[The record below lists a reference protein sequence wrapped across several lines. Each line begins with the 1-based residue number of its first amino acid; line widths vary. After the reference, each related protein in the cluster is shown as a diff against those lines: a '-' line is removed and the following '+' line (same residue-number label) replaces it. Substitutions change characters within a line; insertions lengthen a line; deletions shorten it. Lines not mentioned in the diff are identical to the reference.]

1 MNSIVVANWKMHG
14 SQKLIQEFHTL
25 CPRNGVDTIVCPPAC
40 YLPFWSSSQILLGA
54 QNCHQSTHG
63 AFTGEISVSQL
74 IDLGCQYVILGHSER
89 RLQAHETDDQIN
101 AKATLA
107 ISHGITPII
116 CIGESLEAR
125 KEHRFQQALL
135 SQLDRSTAGLNK
147 REYVVAYEPIW
158 SIGTGLVPTNTE
170 ILKVFELIQNRLNAD
185 TPIIY
190 GGSVTDKNAA
200 TLRNIPGLN
209 GVLVGGA
216 SLNVQTFQVIVD
228 AFQS

>member
-1 MNSIVVANWKMHG
+1 MKNIVVANWKMNG
-14 SQKLIQEFHTL
+14 SKKLIHEFHSVY
-25 CPRNGVDTIVCPPAC
+25 PRNGVDTIVCPPAC
-40 YLPFWSSSQILLGA
+40 YLPFWASSSILLGA

-74 IDLGCQYVILGHSER
+74 KDLGCQYVILGHSER
-89 RLQAHETDDQIN
+89 RLQAHETDDQVN

-147 REYVVAYEPIW
+147 RKYVIAYEPIW

-170 ILKVFELIQNRLNAD
+170 ILEVFELIQNRLNSD

-190 GGSVTDKNAA
+190 GGSVTDKNAT
-200 TLRNIPGLN
+200 TLRNIPGLK

-216 SLNVQTFQVIVD
+216 SLNRKTVQFIVD